1 MPVVVVALAAESFI
15 AAAGAYAAATTVAGM
30 VLAGAT
36 MVGAAL
42 TVVGTVTG
50 NQKLTKIGAIVGLV
64 GGVGSML
71 SSGADAAGAEAAAA
85 TADGGTSGLDTA
97 GGATSDAGGAIPA
110 IDGTTGAT
118 TTGAQTFPVDVPG
131 ADAVSTVPGTGT
143 GMLDSTAS
151 AASTAAPVSGVPVTA
166 DTGMLGSADP
176 GALPDPL
183 APAVS
188 KTSALD
194 TGSTVTGQNAAATGQ
209 TGDAFVPGSSVNADM
224 SMPQTQMPL
233 GTGSLAAD
241 PSTMQQLGAWVKAN
255 PELAKM
261 ALSAGSAA
269 VGGLVP
275 SAKDKVMMD
284 AYRAQ
289 ATQTA
294 AQTDALKR
302 KAAWGAGRTT
312 Y

>member
-50 NQKLTKIGAIVGLV
+50 NQKLAKIGAIVGLV

-71 SSGADAAGAEAAAA
+71 SSGADAAGAKAAAS
-85 TADGGTSGLDTA
+85 TADGGTSGIDSAA
-97 GGATSDAGGAIPA
+97 GAASDAGGAVPA
-110 IDGTTGAT
+110 VDGA
-118 TTGAQTFPVDVPG
+118 TGAQTFPVDVPG
-131 ADAVSTVPGTGT
+131 ADAVSTAPGTG
-143 GMLDSTAS
+143 MIDSTAS
-151 AASTAAPVSGVPVTA
+151 TASTAAPITGAPATT
-166 DTGMLGSADP
+166 DTGILGSADP

-183 APAVS
+183 AATQAG

-194 TGSTVTGQNAAATGQ
+194 AGNTVTGQNAAATGQ
-209 TGDAFVPGSSVNADM
+209 TGDAFIPGGSVNADM
-224 SMPQTQMPL
+224 SMPQTQMPM

-241 PSTMQQLGAWVKAN
+241 PSTMQQLGTWVKAN

-269 VGGLVP
+269 FGNLVP
-275 SAKDKVMMD
+275 SPKDKAMMD

-289 ATQTA
+289 AALTST
-294 AQTDALKR
+294 QTDALKR